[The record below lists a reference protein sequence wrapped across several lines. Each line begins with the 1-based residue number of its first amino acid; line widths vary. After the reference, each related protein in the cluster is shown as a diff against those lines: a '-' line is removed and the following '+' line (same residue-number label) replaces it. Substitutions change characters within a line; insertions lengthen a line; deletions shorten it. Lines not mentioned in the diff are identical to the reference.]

1 MGIFLGIDTSNY
13 TTSMALLDWESG
25 KIMQQKKLLPVEN
38 GKLGLRQSE
47 ALFQHVRQLPDLASL
62 LFDTRTPLSGIG
74 VSTQPRRQEDS
85 YMPCFLAGESQART
99 LGAALQ
105 IPVYPFSHQ
114 EGHVAAALYGSGHLD
129 WFDRP
134 FLAFHFSGGTSEGL
148 WFARTDIEWIFKKL
162 PDLWT

>member
-25 KIMQQKKLLPVEN
+25 KIMQQKKLLPVEK

-99 LGAALQ
+99 LGAA
-105 IPVYPFSHQ
+105 
-114 EGHVAAALYGSGHLD
+114 
-129 WFDRP
+129 
-134 FLAFHFSGGTSEGL
+134 
-148 WFARTDIEWIFKKL
+148 
-162 PDLWT
+162 